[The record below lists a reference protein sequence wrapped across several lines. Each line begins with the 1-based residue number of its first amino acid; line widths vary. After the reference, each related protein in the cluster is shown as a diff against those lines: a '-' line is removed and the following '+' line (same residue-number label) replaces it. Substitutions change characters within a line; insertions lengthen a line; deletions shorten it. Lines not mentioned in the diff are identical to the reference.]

1 MKEKDGA
8 AATPSGS
15 EGYLSRRD
23 GLMLVAA
30 GLAASLL
37 PQMSRAETTSESSQ
51 STHLEKR
58 KEPMSSYI
66 KVGQENSTPV
76 ELYYEDHGSGS
87 PVVLIHGWP
96 LNGAS
101 WEKQTAAL
109 LAAGHRVIT
118 YDRRGF
124 GRSSQPTVGYN
135 YDTFAA
141 DLDAV
146 LSTLNLTDV
155 SLVGF
160 SMGTGEVTRYIGKYG
175 TKRVR
180 KAVLI
185 GTLGPY
191 LVKTPDNPEGVDRSV
206 FESIKSA
213 IKADRPA
220 LLMDFLHNF
229 YNYDVTAGKLVS
241 ERVVEANWNVAAGAS
256 AIGTLTCVDSWIEDF
271 RQDIARN
278 IVSTLILHGDADRI
292 LPADATS
299 RRQAKLIKNVRF
311 VELKGGPH
319 GVLWT
324 HAEEVNSELVKF
336 LA

>member
-1 MKEKDGA
+1 
-8 AATPSGS
+8 
-15 EGYLSRRD
+15 
-23 GLMLVAA
+23 
-30 GLAASLL
+30 
-37 PQMSRAETTSESSQ
+37 MSF
-51 STHLEKR
+51 
-58 KEPMSSYI
+58 I
-66 KVGQENSTPV
+66 KVGQENSTPI

-109 LAAGHRVIT
+109 LAAGYRVIT

-124 GRSSQPTVGYN
+124 GRSSKPAFGYN

-141 DLDAV
+141 DLDKV
-146 LSTLNLTDV
+146 LSTVGLTGV
-155 SLVGF
+155 ALVGF
-160 SMGTGEVTRYIGKYG
+160 SMGTGEVTRYLGQFG

-191 LVKTPDNPEGVDRSV
+191 LVKAADNARGVDRSV
-206 FESIKSA
+206 FDGIKA
-213 IKADRPA
+213 GIKADRPA
-220 LLMDFLHNF
+220 FLLEFLKNF
-229 YNYDVTAGKLVS
+229 YNYDVTGGKLVS
-241 ERVVEANWNVAAGAS
+241 ERVLEDNWNVAVGAS
-256 AIGTLTCVDSWIEDF
+256 AIGTLACVDAWIEDF
-271 RQDIARN
+271 RKDIPN
-278 IVSTLILHGDADRI
+278 NTVPTLILHGDADRI
-292 LPADATS
+292 LPPDASS
-299 RRQAKLIKNVRF
+299 RSQAKLLKNVKF

-324 HAEEVNSELVKF
+324 HADEINTELVKF

>member
-1 MKEKDGA
+1 
-8 AATPSGS
+8 
-15 EGYLSRRD
+15 
-23 GLMLVAA
+23 
-30 GLAASLL
+30 
-37 PQMSRAETTSESSQ
+37 
-51 STHLEKR
+51 
-58 KEPMSSYI
+58 MSSYI
-66 KVGQENSTPV
+66 RVGQENSTPV

-101 WEKQTAAL
+101 WEKQTGVL

-124 GRSSQPTVGYN
+124 GRSSKPTVGYN

-175 TKRVR
+175 TKRVG

-191 LVKTPDNPEGVDRSV
+191 LVKTADNPDGLDRSV
-206 FESIKSA
+206 FEGLKAA

-220 LLMDFLHNF
+220 LLMEFLRNF
-229 YNYDVTAGKLVS
+229 YNYDVTGGKLVS
-241 ERVVEANWNVAAGAS
+241 ERVLEDNWNVAIGAS
-256 AIGTLTCVDSWIEDF
+256 ATGALACVDTWLEDF

-278 IVSTLILHGDADRI
+278 TVPTLILHGGADRI
-292 LPADATS
+292 LPADASS
-299 RRQAKLIKNVRF
+299 RRQAKLIKNARYM
-311 VELKGGPH
+311 EIEGGPH

-324 HAEEVNSELVKF
+324 HAEQINSELMKF